1 MVPQL
6 LESHKLLI
14 ERNEDVDRLNRLL
27 VSKISIYVDCML
39 SAITQVQTKDETIQL
54 RAFNYLQSKKTPQ
67 STPPPRCGT
76 RASLDPARNSSTRTI
91 KIPLDPIPVIRAPSD
106 KSAPKPKAK
115 LTATPGLADLL
126 GMDVATLSGLV
137 GKLKRLLVSDDVT
150 VNVEKTTS
158 KKTTPKKTTP
168 KKVQPDTE
176 TMHYIHVSFI
186 HLIYYEPERS
196 WPAASSPQGHIRQ
209 V

>member
-1 MVPQL
+1 
-6 LESHKLLI
+6 
-14 ERNEDVDRLNRLL
+14 
-27 VSKISIYVDCML
+27 ML

-54 RAFNYLQSKKTPQ
+54 QAFNYLQSKKTPQ
-67 STPPPRCGT
+67 STPPPRRGT
-76 RASLDPARNSSTRTI
+76 WASLDPARNSSTHTI

-126 GMDVATLSGLV
+126 GTDIATLSGLV
-137 GKLKRLLVSDDVT
+137 GKLERLLVSDNVT

-158 KKTTPKKTTP
+158 KKTTPKK
-168 KKVQPDTE
+168 VWPDTE

-196 WPAASSPQGHIRQ
+196 WPAASSPQGHVRQ